1 MDDRR
6 RCKLNEGNA
15 ARNPQRCYGKKTVDG
30 SSETSTMSMSGELHN
45 LFDREL
51 SNKL

>member
-6 RCKLNEGNA
+6 ECKLNEGNA

-30 SSETSTMSMSGELHN
+30 SSETSTMSMSGGLQNSFNHK
-45 LFDREL
+45 L